1 MAYTVIDLFAGAGGL
16 TTGFH
21 LAGFQSLCAIDTN
34 KKALATYKYNYPVTR
49 IVHQDIRTVNPTNL
63 RVSLG
68 LQRKELTALIGGPP
82 CQGFSRNIPAGYR
95 YLNDPQNQLHQTY
108 LEFVKEFR
116 PLYVVMENV
125 PEILKAYD
133 GTIREEIT
141 EQLEL
146 IGYKVAS
153 GSLNAACYGVP
164 QTRARAF
171 FLACLDG
178 VTPTFPVPTH
188 SGDIRSDFRST
199 RFKSQLS
206 ILEPMTSPFLTVSD
220 AIGDLPALDAGQE
233 YKDERYPYDPQTNYQ
248 VLMRYGST
256 KLVNHVA
263 RTLSSIQMARVRVLK
278 EGQDARDLPPELAPR
293 KHYSGAYGRL
303 NWNRPA
309 RTITKW
315 VFHPGSGRFFHPTQD
330 RTITIR
336 EAARLHSYP
345 DSFHFLGTYTDMAAQ
360 IGESVPPLLAKAIAA
375 CILQNHS
382 HQMTLN

>member
-1 MAYTVIDLFAGAGGL
+1 
-16 TTGFH
+16 
-21 LAGFQSLCAIDTN
+21 
-34 KKALATYKYNYPVTR
+34 
-49 IVHQDIRTVNPTNL
+49 
-63 RVSLG
+63 
-68 LQRKELTALIGGPP
+68 
-82 CQGFSRNIPAGYR
+82 
-95 YLNDPQNQLHQTY
+95 
-108 LEFVKEFR
+108 
-116 PLYVVMENV
+116 MENV
-125 PEILKAYD
+125 PEILKAFN
-133 GTIREEIT
+133 GTIRGEIT
-141 EQLEL
+141 EYLKL

-153 GSLNAACYGVP
+153 VSLNAACYGVP

-171 FLACLDG
+171 FLACLEG
-178 VTPTFPVPTH
+178 ITPTFPVHTY
-188 SGDIRSDFRST
+188 SGDTRSDFRAT
-199 RFKSQLS
+199 KFKSQLS
-206 ILEPMTSPFLTVSD
+206 ILEPMTSPLVTVSD

-233 YKDERYPYDPQTNYQ
+233 YKDESYPYDPQTNYQ

-278 EGQDARDLPPELAPR
+278 EGQDARDLPSELAPR

-336 EAARLHSYP
+336 EVARLHSYP

-375 CILQNHS
+375 CILQNHP
-382 HQMTLN
+382 H